1 MGLVAARAR
10 AGGKG
15 PRLHRRQLLMARGT
29 GWVLSRI
36 MLRILVAGLAMWGG
50 LTYLFGIEGAAAA
63 STAVYALQMIFT
75 LRAVFREDMVQPRLA
90 VGTSQ
95 PRP

>member
-1 MGLVAARAR
+1 
-10 AGGKG
+10 
-15 PRLHRRQLLMARGT
+15 
-29 GWVLSRI
+29 
-36 MLRILVAGLAMWGG
+36 MWGG

-75 LRAVFREDMVQPRLA
+75 LRAVFREDMAQPRFA